1 MLGLLAKVIPL
12 DLASTLSPG
21 IFALAV
27 ILLGG
32 KWYGKTRT
40 LALFVGI
47 ALVGVGIT
55 ILGFTLGKNVTGD
68 MHKALSSSIIDM
80 ILGAV
85 FIYFGIKSMFGKER
99 EYKPPT
105 SDPGL
110 QFIKWLLVGF
120 AIAVT
125 NLDALFLN
133 FAAAKEV
140 GEAHGVNDLAKI
152 VLIMVNLFF
161 FTLPVTLPL
170 FYYLISPKTAKIVLE
185 KINHLV
191 LKYSKVIIFVLFVVF
206 GAFMFYRGLDYFI

>member
-1 MLGLLAKVIPL
+1 MLSLLAKIIPL

-32 KWYGKTRT
+32 KWHGKTRT

-55 ILGFTLGKNVTGD
+55 VVGFTLGKNVTGD
-68 MHKALSSSIIDM
+68 MQKGLSSAIVDM

-85 FIYFGIKSMFGKER
+85 FIYFGIKSMFGKEK

-110 QFIKWLLVGF
+110 QFFKWLLVGF
-120 AIAVT
+120 VIAIT

-140 GEAHGVNDLAKI
+140 GESHGVNDLSKI
-152 VLIMVNLFF
+152 ILVIINLFF

-170 FYYLISPKTAKIVLE
+170 FYYLISPKTAKIILE

-191 LKYSKVIIFVLFVVF
+191 LKYSKFIIFVLFVVF
-206 GAFMFYRGLDYFI
+206 GAFMFYRGLDYFV